1 MHGQSMADKAEPR
14 DGAAVRFP
22 PPLIP
27 LCTILLGIGL
37 GRLWPL
43 HPGLDL
49 PAPVRH
55 WIGGLLVAGA
65 VLGLGLWPV
74 VLFRRSGQSE
84 IPWTPTPSI
93 VERGPYRFTRNP
105 MYLHMVL
112 VCIGV
117 AVILG
122 NVWIILLTPLCA
134 WALQRFA
141 IRPEEAYLEGKFGA
155 GYLAYK
161 RRVRRW
167 L

>member
-1 MHGQSMADKAEPR
+1 MSAR

-27 LCTILLGIGL
+27 LVTILLGIGL
-37 GRLWPL
+37 NRLWPIR
-43 HPGLDL
+43 HGIDASA
-49 PAPVRH
+49 PARY
-55 WIGGLLVAGA
+55 WAGGLIVAAA

-117 AVILG
+117 AVLLG
-122 NVWIILLTPLCA
+122 NAWILLLVPFCV

-141 IRPEEAYLEGKFGA
+141 IRPEEEYLERKFGA
-155 GYLAYK
+155 GYLAY
-161 RRVRRW
+161 RQRVRRW

>member
-1 MHGQSMADKAEPR
+1 MSAR

-27 LCTILLGIGL
+27 LFTILLGIGL
-37 GRLWPL
+37 SRLWPIRL
-43 HPGLDL
+43 GIDA
-49 PAPVRH
+49 PAPARY
-55 WIGGLLVAGA
+55 WAGGLIIAGA
-65 VLGLGLWPV
+65 VFGLGLWPV

-84 IPWTPTPSI
+84 LPWTPTPSI

-112 VCIGV
+112 VCLGV
-117 AVILG
+117 AVLLW
-122 NVWIILLTPLCA
+122 NAWILLLVPLCA

-141 IRPEEAYLEGKFGA
+141 IRPEEAYLERKFGA

-161 RRVRRW
+161 QRVRRW

>member
-1 MHGQSMADKAEPR
+1 MSTR

-27 LCTILLGIGL
+27 LFIILLGVGL
-37 GRLWPL
+37 NRLWPIR
-43 HPGLDL
+43 HGIAV
-49 PAPVRH
+49 PAPVRY
-55 WIGGLLVAGA
+55 WAGGLFVAGV
-65 VLGLGLWPV
+65 VLVLGLWPV
-74 VLFRRSGQSE
+74 ILFRRSGQSE

-93 VERGPYRFTRNP
+93 VARGPYRFTRNP
-105 MYLHMVL
+105 MYLQMVL
-112 VCIGV
+112 TCIGM
-117 AVILG
+117 AVILS
-122 NVWIILLTPLCA
+122 NAWILLLVPLCA

-141 IRPEEAYLEGKFGA
+141 IRPEEEYLKRKFGA

>member
-1 MHGQSMADKAEPR
+1 MNAEPG

-22 PPLIP
+22 PPLLP
-27 LCTILLGIGL
+27 LLTVALGL
-37 GRLWPL
+37 GLNRVWPIDL
-43 HPGLDL
+43 GLDV

-55 WIGGLLVAGA
+55 WAGGLLVAGA
-65 VLGLGLWPV
+65 VLVLGLWPV

-93 VERGPYRFTRNP
+93 VERGPYQFTRNP
-105 MYLHMVL
+105 MYLMMVL

-117 AVILG
+117 AVMAANPWILA
-122 NVWIILLTPLCA
+122 LTPLCA
-134 WALQRFA
+134 WALRHFA
-141 IRPEEAYLEGKFGA
+141 IGPEEEYLERKFGA